1 MMEVISYCKMPILS
15 KQVIRKFMSLRDE
28 SDESSCTIFLII
40 TLNQFL

>member
-15 KQVIRKFMSLRDE
+15 KQVRKFMSLRDE